1 MTVESPSMPLPE
13 RRVADALPVRFD
25 GAALKGVPVHDLGDA
40 HVETIDMD
48 ALLPP
53 GEHGHAH
60 HEHAAPSHV
69 ELTPEQ
75 KRGRLQIVKFK
86 QTLDGFAVSSVTL
99 IGVSN
104 IRRGDVIQIKTIV
117 GNIYIRVLDRIRGN
131 TPEAGEIL
139 GEFLYDL
146 QDQWGLTHPATL
158 VLPVCSKSHVI
169 VNPDGSRRSASR
181 ALKMTTEAVLP
192 EQVTALLRE
201 SFFTELLIH
210 ATPVPEKL
218 RLIDIGRWLL
228 RMARKVKG
236 WIDENNRREQEKKA
250 LEAARKLAKK
260 QAREQARQAGK
271 QPPA

>member
-1 MTVESPSMPLPE
+1 MNSEPSTLPLPE

-25 GAALKGVPVHDLGDA
+25 GAALKGVPAHPDLGDA

-53 GEHGHAH
+53 GEREHVH
-60 HEHAAPSHV
+60 HEQASSSHL
-69 ELTPEQ
+69 ELSPEQ

-86 QTLDGFAVSSVTL
+86 QTLDEFALSSVTL

-117 GNIYIRVLDRIRGN
+117 GSIYIRVIDRIRGN

-146 QDQWGLTHPATL
+146 QDQWGLTHAATL

-169 VNPDGSRRSASR
+169 VNPDGSRRNASR
-181 ALKMTTEAVLP
+181 TLKMTTETVLP

-201 SFFTELLIH
+201 SFFTELVIH

-228 RMARKVKG
+228 RMLRKVKG
-236 WIDENNRREQEKKA
+236 WIDENNRREREKKEQ
-250 LEAARKLAKK
+250 EAARKLAKK
-260 QAREQARQAGK
+260 QAREQARQAK
-271 QPPA
+271 KP